1 MSGRATK
8 GCALHCCDNCD
19 NCELSVSVPV
29 ILALFS
35 LLTIPLS
42 ALRGDTALTGEIRL
56 GAVLVMPQNRA
67 CRSLRSPLRRPR
79 PDDLTHLAFCSVA
92 FRSEGETF
100 SLG

>member
-8 GCALHCCDNCD
+8 GCALHCCD

-67 CRSLRSPLRRPR
+67 CRSLS
-79 PDDLTHLAFCSVA
+79 DLP
-92 FRSEGETF
+92 
-100 SLG
+100 